1 MSLRRAVKHV
11 CHDSPMLLQDR
22 VAIISGVGPG
32 MGRDISLAFAREGAD
47 VVLAARSAGKLEAV
61 ATEVEALGRK
71 ALCVPTDITD
81 EGQCHALAQAAV
93 DKFGHVDVLV
103 NNAFIQPPF
112 ETIEDN
118 DMKTWRTGF
127 EVNVF
132 GSVQMTKALIPHLKA
147 NGGGSVIFINSMSAR
162 RIQKEFGVYA
172 ASKSALLAAAKTL
185 ALELGEYQIRVNSV
199 VPGYIWGD
207 SVEWYFRFLAE
218 QEGITPEEKYDQV
231 ADETALHHL
240 PTSAEIADSVVFFA
254 SDLSRVVTGQALD
267 VNAGHWFA

>member
-1 MSLRRAVKHV
+1 
-11 CHDSPMLLQDR
+11 
-22 VAIISGVGPG
+22 
-32 MGRDISLAFAREGAD
+32 MGRDISLACAREGAD
-47 VVLAARSAGKLEAV
+47 IVLAARSAGKLEAV
-61 ATEVEALGRK
+61 ASEVEALGRR

-81 EGQCHALAQAAV
+81 EDQCVALADAAQE
-93 DKFGHVDVLV
+93 KFGRLDVLV

-118 DMKTWRTGF
+118 DMKAWHKGF

-132 GSVQMTKALIPHLKA
+132 GSIQMTKAVIPHMKA
-147 NGGGSVIFINSMSAR
+147 NGGGSVVFINSMSAR
-162 RIQKEFGVYA
+162 RIQKEFGVYS
-172 ASKSALLAAAKTL
+172 ASKSALLTAAKTL

-218 QEGITPEEKYDQV
+218 QEGVSPEEKYDQV
-231 ADETALHHL
+231 ASETALHHL
-240 PTSAEIADSVVFFA
+240 PTSAEIADAVVFFA

-267 VNAGHWFA
+267 VNGGHWFE

>member
-1 MSLRRAVKHV
+1 
-11 CHDSPMLLQDR
+11 MLLENR
-22 VAIISGVGPG
+22 VAIVSGVGPG

-47 VVLAARSAGKLEAV
+47 VVLGARSAGKLEAV
-61 ATEVEALGRK
+61 AAEVEALGRQ

-81 EGQCHALAQAAV
+81 QAQCQALADAAH
-93 DKFGHVDVLV
+93 DKFGRLDVLV

-118 DMKTWRTGF
+118 DMKTWRKGF

-132 GSVQMTKALIPHLKA
+132 GSIQMTKAVIPHMKSH
-147 NGGGSVIFINSMSAR
+147 GGGSVIFINSMSAR

-172 ASKSALLAAAKTL
+172 ASKSALLSAAKTL
-185 ALELGEYQIRVNSV
+185 ARELGEYQIRVNSV

-267 VNAGHWFA
+267 VNGGHWMD

>member
-1 MSLRRAVKHV
+1 
-11 CHDSPMLLQDR
+11 MLLEDR
-22 VAIISGVGPG
+22 VAIVSGVGPG

-47 VVLAARSAGKLEAV
+47 VVLAARTAGKLEAV
-61 ATEVEALGRK
+61 AAEVEALGRQ

-81 EGQCHALAQAAV
+81 EDQCRALADAAV
-93 DKFGHVDVLV
+93 DKFGRVDVLV

-118 DMKTWRTGF
+118 DMKAWRKGF

-132 GSVQMTKALIPHLKA
+132 GSIQMTKAVIPAMKDRST
-147 NGGGSVIFINSMSAR
+147 GSIVFINSMSAR
-162 RIQKEFGVYA
+162 RIEPEFGIYSA
-172 ASKSALLAAAKTL
+172 TKSALLTAVQTL
-185 ALELGEYQIRVNSV
+185 ARELGTYGIRVNSV

-218 QEGITPEEKYDQV
+218 QAGITPEEQYDRV
-231 ADETALHHL
+231 ASETCLHHL

-267 VNAGHWFA
+267 VNGGHWFA

>member
-1 MSLRRAVKHV
+1 
-11 CHDSPMLLQDR
+11 MLLEDR
-22 VAIISGVGPG
+22 VAIVSGVGPG

-47 VVLAARSAGKLEAV
+47 VVLAARTPGKLEAV
-61 ATEVEALGRK
+61 ASEVEALGRR

-81 EGQCHALAQAAV
+81 EDQCHALAQAAV
-93 DKFGHVDVLV
+93 DKFGRVDVLV
-103 NNAFIQPPF
+103 NNAFIQPPL

-118 DMKTWRTGF
+118 DMKTWRKGF

-132 GSVQMTKALIPHLKA
+132 GTIQMTKAVIPAMKEQ
-147 NGGGSVIFINSMSAR
+147 GKGSIVFINSMSAR
-162 RIQKEFGVYA
+162 RIQPEFGVYSA
-172 ASKSALLAAAKTL
+172 TKSALLTAVQTL
-185 ALELGEYQIRVNSV
+185 AKEVGPYGIRVNSV
-199 VPGYIWGD
+199 LPGYIWGD

-231 ADETALHHL
+231 ASETCLHHL

-254 SDLSRVVTGQALD
+254 SDLSRVVTGQSLD